1 MIKTAL
7 IVAVALG
14 GMIAIS
20 ASALEVKH
28 FEVASTRDL
37 VVLCSA
43 PEDHGLHDEGRAF
56 CYGYLDGV
64 LDYHAA
70 LTAGPGFKPIACH
83 EPTVTREEIRGVFV
97 SWAEDQGDVLD
108 NEAPAHGVMRAVVAE
123 WPCPGKQ

>member
-1 MIKTAL
+1 MMNKTFLMIGL
-7 IVAVALG
+7 VLG
-14 GMIAIS
+14 CVIAIP

-28 FEVASTRDL
+28 FEVATTRDL

-43 PEDHGLHDEGRAF
+43 PQDHGLHHEGRAF

-70 LTAGPGFKPIACH
+70 LTAGPGFEPIACH

-97 SWAEDQGDVLD
+97 SWAKKQGEVLD
-108 NEAPAHGVMRAVVAE
+108 NEAPTHGVMRAVVAK
-123 WPCPGKQ
+123 WPCPGK